1 MADECAN
8 PLLLGWVKE
17 WLDQA
22 RDRNSKGV
30 TVYKKAYNSLKSCP
44 LPFTHPSEAKQLTGF
59 GDKLCQRLTDKLK
72 DHCEEN
78 GLPMPQIPKKK
89 RKRPANADPNED
101 EDGEGDEDEESTPAK
116 KPRKTKAYVPKV
128 RSGGYAIILA
138 LSTLDENSRSGVTK
152 QEVIELAQPHCDA
165 SFTAPSDT
173 TKFYTAWKS
182 MDTLNK
188 NDLVYKKGRPEK
200 YYLTDEGWDM
210 AKRMRNTISGNVD
223 IISPSKKKPS
233 KAKKTSS
240 RAAVST
246 PSPSKPL
253 KQKTPL
259 SAAAAAGAA
268 ALARSS
274 HNHDSFRSLSSRPL
288 RGPAP
293 SPSVS
298 PTKAKV
304 PGIIPDGQPVESASS
319 LPEFTPIVLP
329 PGSFTVELVLDI
341 REVRSK
347 KDREGIQ
354 NELISNSVTPIM
366 RALELGDILW
376 VAKMKDPGL
385 LARLGAEGDEVVLDW
400 IVERKR
406 LDDLIASI
414 KDGRFHDQK
423 FRLRKSGL
431 KNVIYLIEEF
441 SLSAEN
447 ADRYIEAVQTAIAS
461 TQVVN
466 GYFVKQTQHLTD
478 SVLYLARLTK
488 MLKGLYENKPLQVI
502 PTKVITTHN
511 YLPLLAHLRETKPAE
526 EFHTTYTAFASLSSK
541 SDSLTLKDVFLK
553 MLMCVKGVTGEK
565 ALEIQRRWKTPN
577 EFLEAYEKCGE
588 GEQGRKKKME
598 LVSSQMSNMVGK
610 KKIQKAV
617 SVKIAEVWGDVKID

>member
-22 RDRNSKGV
+22 RDRNSKGA

-89 RKRPANADPNED
+89 RKRPANADLNED
-101 EDGEGDEDEESTPAK
+101 DDGEGDEDAESAPTK

-223 IISPSKKKPS
+223 IISPSK
-233 KAKKTSS
+233 AKKTSS
-240 RAAVST
+240 KVAVST
-246 PSPSKPL
+246 PSPSKPS
-253 KQKTPL
+253 KHQAPL
-259 SAAAAAGAA
+259 SAAAAAAAA

-274 HNHDSFRSLSSRPL
+274 YNDDSFLSLNSSPV

-293 SPSVS
+293 SPSIS
-298 PTKAKV
+298 PTKAKA

-319 LPEFTPIVLP
+319 LPEFTPIALP

-347 KDREGIQ
+347 KDREGVQ
-354 NELISNSVTPIM
+354 NELISNGVTPIM

-376 VAKMKDPGL
+376 VAKMKDPDL

-423 FRLRKSGL
+423 FRLRK
-431 KNVIYLIEEF
+431 KC
-441 SLSAEN
+441 
-447 ADRYIEAVQTAIAS
+447 DRYIEAVQTAIAS

-488 MLKGLYENKPLQVI
+488 MLKGLYEDKPLQVI

-511 YLPLLAHLRETKPAE
+511 YLPLLTHLRETKPAE

-565 ALEIQRRWKTPN
+565 ALEIQKRWKTPN
-577 EFLEAYEKCGE
+577 ELLEAYE
-588 GEQGRKKKME
+588 
-598 LVSSQMSNMVGK
+598 
-610 KKIQKAV
+610 
-617 SVKIAEVWGDVKID
+617 

>member
-22 RDRNSKGV
+22 RDRNSKGA

-89 RKRPANADPNED
+89 RKRPANADPD
-101 EDGEGDEDEESTPAK
+101 EDEDEEDDGGAGPAPAK
-116 KPRKTKAYVPKV
+116 KPKKTRAYVPKV
-128 RSGGYAIILA
+128 RSGGYGILLA

-165 SFTAPSDT
+165 SYSAPSDT

-188 NDLVYKKGRPEK
+188 NDLVYKKGKPEK
-200 YYLTDEGWDM
+200 YYLTDEGWDV
-210 AKRMRNTISGNVD
+210 AKRMKNTINGDVD
-223 IISPSKKKPS
+223 IISPSK
-233 KAKKTSS
+233 AKKTSLK
-240 RAAVST
+240 APEST
-246 PSPSKPL
+246 PSPSKPS
-253 KQKTPL
+253 KPKAKL

-274 HNHDSFRSLSSRPL
+274 NNDDSFLAVDSSPV

-298 PTKAKV
+298 PTKAKA
-304 PGIIPDGQPVESASS
+304 PDIIPYGQPVESTSS
-319 LPEFTPIVLP
+319 LPHVTPIALP

-347 KDREGIQ
+347 KDREGVQ
-354 NELISNSVTPIM
+354 NELISNGVTPIM

-376 VAKMKDPGL
+376 VAKMKDPNL
-385 LARLGAEGDEVVLDW
+385 LSRLGAEGDEVVLDW

-447 ADRYIEAVQTAIAS
+447 ADRYIEAVQSAIAS

-478 SVLYLARLTK
+478 SVLYLARMTK
-488 MLKGLYENKPLQVI
+488 MLKGLYEDKPLQVI

-526 EFHTTYTAFASLSSK
+526 EFYTTYSAFASLSSK

-565 ALEIQRRWKTPN
+565 ALEIQKRWKTPN
-577 EFLEAYEKCGE
+577 ELLEAYEKCGD
-588 GEQGRKKKME
+588 GEEGRKKKME
-598 LVSSQMSNMVGK
+598 LVSSRMSDVVGK

-617 SVKIAEVWGDVKID
+617 SVRIAEVWGDVKID

>member
-22 RDRNSKGV
+22 RDRNSKGA
-30 TVYKKAYNSLKSCP
+30 TVYKKAYNSLNSCP

-72 DHCEEN
+72 EHCEEN

-89 RKRPANADPNED
+89 RKRPANADPSED
-101 EDGEGDEDEESTPAK
+101 DDGEGDEDAERAPAK
-116 KPRKTKAYVPKV
+116 KPKKPKAYVPKV
-128 RSGGYAIILA
+128 RSGGYGIILA
-138 LSTLDENSRSGVTK
+138 LSTLDESSRSGVTK

-165 SFTAPSDT
+165 SYTAPSDT

-188 NDLVYKKGRPEK
+188 NDMVYKKGKPEK
-200 YYLTDEGWDM
+200 YYLTDEGWDI

-223 IISPSKKKPS
+223 NVSPS
-233 KAKKTSS
+233 KAKKTYSK
-240 RAAVST
+240 AAALT
-246 PSPSKPL
+246 PSPSKPS
-253 KQKTPL
+253 KPSKPKAPL

-268 ALARSS
+268 ALARDS
-274 HNHDSFRSLSSRPL
+274 HNNGSFLSLDSSPVC
-288 RGPAP
+288 GPAP

-298 PTKAKV
+298 PTKANL
-304 PGIIPDGQPVESASS
+304 PSIIADGQPIESASS
-319 LPEFTPIVLP
+319 LPEFTPIALP
-329 PGSFTVELVLDI
+329 ADSFTVNLVLDI

-354 NELISNSVTPIM
+354 NELISNGVNPIM

-376 VAKMKDPGL
+376 VAKMKDPNL
-385 LARLGAEGDEVVLDW
+385 LTRLGAEGDEVVLDW

-447 ADRYIEAVQTAIAS
+447 SDRYSEAVQSAIAS

-478 SVLYLARLTK
+478 SVLYLARMTK

-526 EFHTTYTAFASLSSK
+526 EFHTTYSAFASLSSK
-541 SDSLTLKDVFLK
+541 SDALTLKDVFLK
-553 MLMCVKGVTGEK
+553 MLMCIKGVTGEK
-565 ALEIQRRWKTPN
+565 ALEIQKRWKTPN
-577 EFLEAYEKCGE
+577 ELLEAYEKCGE

-598 LVSSQMSNMVGK
+598 MVSSQMSDVVGK
-610 KKIQKAV
+610 KKIHKAV
-617 SVKIAEVWGDVKID
+617 SVKIAEVWGDVKTD